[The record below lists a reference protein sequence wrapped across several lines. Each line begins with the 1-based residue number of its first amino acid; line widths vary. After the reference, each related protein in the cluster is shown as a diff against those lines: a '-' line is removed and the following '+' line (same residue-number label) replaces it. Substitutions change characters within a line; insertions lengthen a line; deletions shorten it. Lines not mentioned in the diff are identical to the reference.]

1 MNNFDLTKFLAE
13 GKLHEGTMTEALNKP
28 VTQLG
33 PDVEKRL
40 KSMGFDTKI
49 FPNPQGGIPANAVEA
64 IAANPKLAGLSFN
77 NNSGF
82 ESMRVMVS
90 PERKKDLQ
98 KLRGYFQVPEEEFG
112 PEKKLDWVAKQIQNT
127 NPGDWTASQVE
138 VLGSGGDPVAVIDWY
153 RLMSKGASKTTDA
166 DGKTKMDLGQA
177 AESLNEA
184 ISPQDIVDIADTVA
198 EEFTKEDADGGIFMV
213 YSVGKMDVDDMTF
226 ELDTDTTSQTPERI
240 LNMSN
245 LGVGEGWGGSFR
257 IKPTGEGYE
266 VRNTEKGGLVAII
279 DNMGSFKMISN
290 DEAKAEMGR
299 TKGEETDFMQNRKE
313 MDDYAMDENKEIK
326 SNKMKKSELKE
337 MIKAAVMAD
346 TAVYEAEDVEV
357 TDDED
362 VDIDIEKDV
371 KVDDEESEVDIDIDA
386 ELPGEDGDVTEVLA
400 LLMKSQQAAED
411 IGDEKLMDQ
420 IGNTITYF
428 TRSHVANVNEADL
441 DMDLDS
447 AAGRAKE
454 ATIGLDEEAD
464 TKSVLRTL
472 IQDLEPFEYEV
483 YAFDAGVDPEDGAEM
498 EEYIASLSDMEVSS
512 EISKLKGINED
523 KTEELDEKKQGYND
537 ELDDSEGAKHGKKK
551 QDMAQRRADSEN
563 MEKAAGKRKYSGDKS
578 KDLNESVT
586 FPMWNKIK

>member
-13 GKLHEGTMTEALNKP
+13 GKLLKENLSSRAEELEMDFMDPRNKFGDEWQEQVSNVLVRKYDGHWENWENENPKELEMLLNKFKNLAEGKLHEAL
-28 VTQLG
+28 
-33 PDVEKRL
+33 D
-40 KSMGFDTKI
+40 
-49 FPNPQGGIPANAVEA
+49 
-64 IAANPKLAGLSFN
+64 
-77 NNSGF
+77 
-82 ESMRVMVS
+82 
-90 PERKKDLQ
+90 
-98 KLRGYFQVPEEEFG
+98 
-112 PEKKLDWVAKQIQNT
+112 
-127 NPGDWTASQVE
+127 
-138 VLGSGGDPVAVIDWY
+138 
-153 RLMSKGASKTTDA
+153 
-166 DGKTKMDLGQA
+166 
-177 AESLNEA
+177 
-184 ISPQDIVDIADTVA
+184 PQDIVDIADTVA

-213 YSVGKMDVDDMTF
+213 YSVGKMDADDMTF

-257 IKPTGEGYE
+257 IKPKGEGYE

-279 DNMGSFKMISN
+279 DNMGSFRMISN
-290 DEAKAEMGR
+290 DEAKAEMDR
-299 TKGEETDFMQNRKE
+299 AKGEETDFMQNRKE

-326 SNKMKKSELKE
+326 SNKMTKSKLKE
-337 MIKAAVMAD
+337 MIKAAMVGEGPIKEEEEFVGNDINANKLLKIFAEYLPFNHYHQDKTLSYDEALDIATEFVKFTGMDSTGADFLNHIAD
-346 TAVYEAEDVEV
+346 TEGPIREAEDVEV

-371 KVDDEESEVDIDIDA
+371 KVDDEESEVDIDINA

-400 LLMKSQQAAED
+400 LLMKSQQAAEG

-454 ATIGLDEEAD
+454 ATIGLDE
-464 TKSVLRTL
+464 
-472 IQDLEPFEYEV
+472 
-483 YAFDAGVDPEDGAEM
+483 
-498 EEYIASLSDMEVSS
+498 
-512 EISKLKGINED
+512 
-523 KTEELDEKKQGYND
+523 TEELDEKKQGYND

-551 QDMAQRRADSEN
+551 QSMAQRRADSEN